1 MTDYE
6 VSEGNK
12 PVSESNKINCESNK
26 QISESRKQNVE
37 LFKVIQ
43 LTSQEL
49 VRLKGNDDFYDN
61 INNAEKFINIVLGN
75 CEISIRLIDH
85 FVTKYS
91 KFNKCNYKLLDGDKD
106 VVFNVHFDYKN
117 QLKHYQ
123 KTHFDP
129 FSRGDRIP
137 FFMNGTCIITTIGQL
152 NFFKWFIS
160 KKVFDYLQNKKE
172 DVYNDMNK
180 RNKIEKKAIKKISSQ
195 FKIKE
200 KQSNDIQKKPFIM
213 TNNIKDNDK
222 KVIKIMVSFE

>member
-1 MTDYE
+1 MTVQL
-6 VSEGNK
+6 VSEAK
-12 PVSESNKINCESNK
+12 
-26 QISESRKQNVE
+26 KQNIE
-37 LFKVIQ
+37 LFKIIQ

-61 INNAEKFINIVLGN
+61 LANAEKFINIILGK
-75 CEISIRLIDH
+75 CDISIRLIDH

-91 KFNKCNYKLLDGDKD
+91 KFNKSNYKMVEGDKD
-106 VVFNVHFDYKN
+106 ISFNIHFDYKN

-123 KTHFDP
+123 KIHFDP

-160 KKVFDYLQNKKE
+160 KKVFDYLQIKKE

-180 RNKIEKKAIKKISSQ
+180 KNKIERKAVKKINNQ
-195 FKIKE
+195 FKIKNE
-200 KQSNDIQKKPFIM
+200 QKKPQIM
-213 TNNIKDNDK
+213 ISNTRDLDK
-222 KVIKIMVSFE
+222 RTTKILVSFE

>member
-1 MTDYE
+1 MTE
-6 VSEGNK
+6 Q
-12 PVSESNKINCESNK
+12 PVSEAK
-26 QISESRKQNVE
+26 KQNLE

-61 INNAEKFINIVLGN
+61 IENAKNFINIVSGN

-91 KFNKCNYKLLDGDKD
+91 KFNKCSYKLNDGEKD
-106 VVFNVHFDYKN
+106 VVFNIHFDYKN

-123 KTHFDP
+123 KIHFDP

-137 FFMNGTCIITTIGQL
+137 FFMNSTCILTTIGQL

-160 KKVFDYLQNKKE
+160 KKVFDYLKLKKE

-180 RNKIEKKAIKKISSQ
+180 KNKNERKAVKKISHQ
-195 FKIKE
+195 FKIKD
-200 KQSNDIQKKPFIM
+200 KQPNDIQKKPLLLISP
-213 TNNIKDNDK
+213 KDFDK
-222 KVIKIMVSFE
+222 KVVKICVSFE

>member
-1 MTDYE
+1 MTE
-6 VSEGNK
+6 Q
-12 PVSESNKINCESNK
+12 PVSESK
-26 QISESRKQNVE
+26 KQNLE
-37 LFKVIQ
+37 LFKIIQ

-61 INNAEKFINIVLGN
+61 IENAKNFINIVLGN

-91 KFNKCNYKLLDGDKD
+91 KFNKCSYKINEDNKD
-106 VVFNVHFDYKN
+106 IVFNVHFDYKN
-117 QLKHYQ
+117 QLKHFQ
-123 KTHFDP
+123 KIHFDP

-160 KKVFDYLQNKKE
+160 KKVYDYLKLKKE

-180 RNKIEKKAIKKISSQ
+180 KNKIERKAIKKISHQ
-195 FKIKE
+195 FKVKD
-200 KQSNDIQKKPFIM
+200 KQINDVQKKPLLLISP
-213 TNNIKDNDK
+213 KDLDK
-222 KVIKIMVSFE
+222 KIVKISVSFE

>member
-1 MTDYE
+1 MIYMTD
-6 VSEGNK
+6 SENISLVNELSK
-12 PVSESNKINCESNK
+12 QNCDDK
-26 QISESRKQNVE
+26 QISEARKQNNE

-49 VRLKGNDDFYDN
+49 VRLKGNDEFYDN
-61 INNAEKFINIVLGN
+61 INNAEKFIDIVLGN

-85 FVTKYS
+85 FVTKFS
-91 KFNKCNYKLLDGDKD
+91 KFNKCNYKLNEVEKEI
-106 VVFNVHFDYKN
+106 VFNVHFDYKN

-160 KKVFDYLQNKKE
+160 KKVFEYLIEKKD

-180 RNKIEKKAIKKISSQ
+180 KNKVEKKAIKKISHQ
-195 FKIKE
+195 FKIKD
-200 KQSNDIQKKPFIM
+200 KQFNDIQKKPLLLSSP
-213 TNNIKDNDK
+213 KDIDK
-222 KVIKIMVSFE
+222 KVVKILVSFE